1 MDCYDVSGSSDPVY
15 YSQFKGLNIQHTG
28 PHLCISFISCCS
40 IENIHH
46 TNPCVLELEAPATA
60 PDLER
65 TSQQASCSALLTGWS
80 LEESL
85 CLLKTK
91 DTGFEKYSNFHMS
104 DFSNT
109 TESLLLCVLL
119 RYKTIFE

>member
-1 MDCYDVSGSSDPVY
+1 MKHIILGS
-15 YSQFKGLNIQHTG
+15 
-28 PHLCISFISCCS
+28 CILFISCGS

-60 PDLER
+60 PDLEQTFR
-65 TSQQASCSALLTGWS
+65 QASCPALLKGWS

-91 DTGFEKYSNFHMS
+91 DIRFDKYHNFHVSNFS
-104 DFSNT
+104 DT
-109 TESLLLCVLL
+109 PQPLLLYILL
-119 RYKTIFE
+119 SHYTIFE